1 MINNTSL
8 VKSPRFKRRAMVY
21 PSPSNCNQFGI
32 REKFSQGEELKNL
45 VKIKIRVY
53 PLHNP

>member
-21 PSPSNCNQFGI
+21 PSSSNCNQFGI